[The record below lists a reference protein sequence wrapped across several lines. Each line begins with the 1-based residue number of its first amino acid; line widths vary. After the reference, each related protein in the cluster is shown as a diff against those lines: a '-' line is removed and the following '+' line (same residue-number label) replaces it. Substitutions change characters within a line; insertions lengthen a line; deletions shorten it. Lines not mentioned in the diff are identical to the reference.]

1 MTSIPNAMSSVS
13 YSTRVFNELASADQQ
28 VIKAGSAA
36 PGVPFCI
43 VRTAGRTEP
52 SRGFRRR
59 ALVFV
64 CGRDITS
71 SDPDFGLEKRL
82 NGVLM
87 TLDSNGHLIVG
98 TSYIPVYDHT
108 VGMSVRRYPAIVVE
122 IEEAE

>member
-13 YSTRVFNELASADQQ
+13 YATRVYNQLAKANQQ
-28 VIKAGSAA
+28 VIKSGSPA
-36 PGVPFCI
+36 PAIPFCI

-64 CGRDITS
+64 CGLDSTS
-71 SDPDFGLEKRL
+71 NDPDLGLEQRL
-82 NGVLM
+82 NSVLM

-98 TSYIPVYDHT
+98 TSYIPAYDHT
-108 VGMSVRRYPAIVVE
+108 VGMSVRRYPAVVVE